1 MSARSGSAGSVS
13 SPRIHITP
21 PSSPL
26 AGNRQSVS
34 DRVRSIEHMA
44 SIPEREVSPN
54 GQRSPALSGP
64 RMDSSLGRRKHLPN
78 RPSTMSLF
86 QHATVKTVGVPAAH
100 NYCVDIPVPE
110 LVTLLSTGGRMVDNR
125 VSKLSS
131 RTSRESI
138 LDVNHQ
144 LPVSPKTDSVQG
156 KASLGKSV
164 RQFLG
169 VDNAVGVS
177 KQRDDDLHSIVTPSV
192 ASNDEEREFT
202 HLRYTAA
209 ICDPNDFV
217 SKGYDLR
224 VQHYNRAT
232 EILIAVTMYN
242 EDEAL
247 FTKTW
252 KAILQNIAYIC
263 GRKDDDVWG
272 PDGWKKI
279 VVCIISDG
287 RAKIH
292 KRTLDTLGIMGVH
305 QNGIIKTSVNGIGT
319 TAHIF
324 EYSTRIFVDTDARQS
339 VKGPAEFKMF
349 GGYPMPPVQVVF
361 CLKEQNAKKI
371 NSHRWLFNAFGK
383 ALQPKVCILIDV
395 GTKPTDK
402 SIYHLWN
409 AFDEN
414 PRVGG
419 ACGEIYVELG
429 PWWSKLW
436 NPLVAAQNFEYK
448 ISNIL
453 DKPFES
459 CFGFISVLPGAFSA
473 YRYKALQN
481 DENGVGPL
489 EKYFEGETLNDESD
503 ISKANMYLAEDRILC
518 FELVSKRGQ
527 KWILKYVRKAKAETD
542 VPDSIP
548 VFMADSVENNTSL
561 TVDPFYGGGT
571 AVFIILKQ
579 LYILTVVLV
588 FISSLGNRPQ
598 GSKMLYTLFFWLF
611 AIIMM
616 AILYITIFSL
626 YYIIPH
632 SSESWALAFS
642 STTEA
647 PIMINMLLSLLFSYG
662 IYLLSSVL
670 FFDPWH
676 VVTSMFQYLLLM
688 PSFTNILMVY
698 AFCNIHDISWGT
710 KGDNAAPLD
719 HAPVHI
725 KADESGQFIA
735 TTEIPTNQ
743 NDIDSIYSRVLQ
755 QLRSKLDEPPREP
768 WWHWRAWLLRKR
780 SPASKEDVFKLYRT
794 QVVLLWVSSNFILI
808 MAMTTQPIAQ
818 YFHISDDGSTNPYV
832 SVVLYSVVVLNAVR
846 AFVSCLY
853 LISP

>member
-13 SPRIHITP
+13 SPRIHVTP

-224 VQHYNRAT
+224 IQHYNRAT

-548 VFMADSVENNTSL
+548 EFISQRRRWLNGSFFASLHSLVNSHQILLRSKHPTNKKIMFMVQTVYNAINLLFSWFALGNLYLVLDDFAVFMADSVENNTSL

-598 GSKMLYTLFFWLF
+598 GSKMLYTLCFWLF

-647 PIMINMLLSLLFSYG
+647 PIVINMLLSLLFSYG

-725 KADESGQFIA
+725 KTDESGQFIA

-755 QLRSKLDEPPREP
+755 QFRSKLDEPPREP
-768 WWHWRAWLLRKR
+768 
-780 SPASKEDVFKLYRT
+780 
-794 QVVLLWVSSNFILI
+794 
-808 MAMTTQPIAQ
+808 
-818 YFHISDDGSTNPYV
+818 
-832 SVVLYSVVVLNAVR
+832 
-846 AFVSCLY
+846 
-853 LISP
+853 